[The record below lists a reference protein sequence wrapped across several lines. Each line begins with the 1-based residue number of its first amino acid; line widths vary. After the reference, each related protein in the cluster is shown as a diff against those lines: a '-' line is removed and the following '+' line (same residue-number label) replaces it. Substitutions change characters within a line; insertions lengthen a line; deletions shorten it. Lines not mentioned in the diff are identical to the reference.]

1 MPRTVMWPSA
11 PGQGGAQLILPH
23 ATHPQPT
30 PLILDNRLVTLSAP
44 TQGPLSP
51 SGGDKQ
57 GHSSA
62 GQPTTLVKLEDS
74 PMTGGYN
81 NQLCKVKKLIQAFLC
96 FQTVNNHIF
105 HCRKDF
111 LFNINTCF
119 IL

>member
-1 MPRTVMWPSA
+1 MWPSA
-11 PGQGGAQLILPH
+11 SGQGGAQLILPH

-81 NQLCKVKKLIQAFLC
+81 NKLCKVKKLIQAFLC

-105 HCRKDF
+105 HYRKDF